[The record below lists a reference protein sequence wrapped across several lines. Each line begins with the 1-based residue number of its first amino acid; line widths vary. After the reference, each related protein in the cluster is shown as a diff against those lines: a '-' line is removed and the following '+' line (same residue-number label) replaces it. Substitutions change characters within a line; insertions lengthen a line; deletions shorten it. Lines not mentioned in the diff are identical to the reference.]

1 MKKPFI
7 FLLVCLISLNL
18 KAEVSLPEFKKLV
31 GFFHAE
37 FDQELRARNSIMLIN
52 NPPNPST
59 PDFWWNMPQRHA
71 SYSGYLSPEGQITHY
86 LFLFGGYAAIKG
98 MSLEGVAMTL
108 CHELGHGIGGIP
120 LKDSGEKVRASVEGQ
135 ADYFAAR
142 FCIKRILKYFPVKA
156 PVVALDHFVESRCKE
171 SFKTPSDIEMCFR
184 AFNVLEMERL
194 FFRTQPEEETETFY
208 DRPET
213 SSTHEINLDPY
224 FYPSPQCRLDTMVNG
239 VLGKERPLC
248 WWKP

>member
-1 MKKPFI
+1 MKTLILFLFI
-7 FLLVCLISLNL
+7 GLISQNV

-31 GFFHAE
+31 TYFHAE
-37 FDQELRARNSIMLIN
+37 FDQELRAKNSIMLIN

-71 SYSGYLSPEGQITHY
+71 SYSGYLGPEGQITHY

-98 MSLEGVAMTL
+98 MTPEGVAMTL
-108 CHELGHGIGGIP
+108 CHELGHGIGGMP

-142 FCIKRILKYFPVKA
+142 FCIKRMLKYFPVKT
-156 PVVALDHFVESRCKE
+156 PVTPLDHFVEVSCKE
-171 SFKTPSDIEMCFR
+171 NYKTQIDREICFR
-184 AFNVLEMERL
+184 AFGVLEMERL
-194 FFRTQPEEETETFY
+194 YFRTQPEEETETWY
-208 DRPET
+208 DRPDLSVT
-213 SSTHEINLDPY
+213 NEINLDPY

-239 VLGKERPLC
+239 ILGKERPLC